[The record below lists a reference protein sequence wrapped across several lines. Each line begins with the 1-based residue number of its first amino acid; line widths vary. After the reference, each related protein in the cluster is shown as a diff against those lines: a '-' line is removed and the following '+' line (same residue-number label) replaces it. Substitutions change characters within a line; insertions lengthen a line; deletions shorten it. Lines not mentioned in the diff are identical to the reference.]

1 MASDGAATAAAVSIL
16 ILYIHLDISVR
27 LFSLFLAFPMT
38 VISGLLF
45 QTTTNEI
52 EGAPTRCFGCRS
64 SPSGDEDWGRSCAD
78 VFVTAHSV
86 VAEIGFD
93 SVVFYSVVATT
104 TATATTGTTTAAA
117 SAAAAATSST
127 VVDCVGGSGRHGSA
141 DQRDGVDEPIVFQR
155 RRRPSAV
162 SPIRTQGSQI
172 PRNDAV
178 SQEEGDMHRPSASEH
193 VTSIP
198 PILFRSLTIAFF
210 LLFLFFD
217 PFFLFWP
224 CC

>member
-1 MASDGAATAAAVSIL
+1 L
-16 ILYIHLDISVR
+16 ISLNR
-27 LFSLFLAFPMT
+27 LFSLFLAFSTT

-52 EGAPTRCFGCRS
+52 EGAPTRCFGCRA
-64 SPSGDEDWGRSCAD
+64 SPSDDEDWGRSCAD

-93 SVVFYSVVATT
+93 GVVFYSVVTTT
-104 TATATTGTTTAAA
+104 TATTAGTTTAAA
-117 SAAAAATSST
+117 SAAAATTSST

-141 DQRDGVDEPIVFQR
+141 DQRDGVEPIVFQR

-172 PRNDAV
+172 QRNDAV

-198 PILFRSLTIAFF
+198 RSS
-210 LLFLFFD
+210 FD
-217 PFFLFWP
+217 R
-224 CC
+224 